1 MRLFSKFLILF
12 WTFNIVVASTCFGA
26 DIHYCNGE
34 AQSFGIFETAKPCKM
49 FKSSSK
55 EVPECCKPSTTTK
68 QTSNSDQ
75 PALSK
80 RSCCHN
86 KQVSF
91 KSDFEN
97 QTGEANSLTDD
108 LRLGKIKTYDSF
120 DLSARNKI
128 LTDLS
133 FRPPPDNFYR
143 QNLHILIQV
152 FRI

>member
-12 WTFNIVVASTCFGA
+12 WAFNIIVASTCFGA
-26 DIHYCNGE
+26 DVHYCNGE
-34 AQSFGIFETAKPCKM
+34 AKSFGIFETAKPCKM

-55 EVPECCKPSTTTK
+55 EVPECCKPSTTAK
-68 QTSNSDQ
+68 KTSDSGQ
-75 PALSK
+75 PALTK

-86 KQVSF
+86 KQVCF

-97 QTGEANSLTDD
+97 QSGETNSFADHES
-108 LRLGKIKTYDSF
+108 LGNIEPSDGYELAT
-120 DLSARNKI
+120 RNKI
-128 LTDLS
+128 LSDVS